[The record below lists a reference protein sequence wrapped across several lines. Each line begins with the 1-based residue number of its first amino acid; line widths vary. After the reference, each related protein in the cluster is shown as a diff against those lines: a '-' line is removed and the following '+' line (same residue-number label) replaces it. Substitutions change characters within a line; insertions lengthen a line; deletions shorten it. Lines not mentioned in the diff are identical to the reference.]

1 MKIAYLCL
9 QATREGQASHAHVH
23 EIINGLRR
31 RGMTVDLFEPSYVNR
46 ATLPG
51 ALGRLLGILAAQL
64 RLVFAFRKY
73 ELVYVRAHYLSFV
86 IAFFARLF
94 RVKTLLEVN
103 GPINDGDD
111 LWPMVRRFNGFFLK
125 ARDYEVKHATGIIT
139 VTPNLKV
146 ELEQVNPN
154 VVVIPNGS
162 NTDLFSPDR
171 KAEPIDLPKPYIV
184 FVGVMAKWQGIEKI
198 LSAVESPIW
207 PDSVSLAFIGDG
219 VDRGLVDEAATRNP
233 HIKVLG
239 RLPYKTVGLYLAHS
253 LANLA
258 VLPGKGSRDKYGASP
273 LKLFEGM
280 ASGVPVI
287 ATDIDF
293 MGNLVRDYQCGVVI
307 PMDYTADELAQAVN
321 DLAEHPDWVET
332 MGKNGREAIVTTH
345 SWDKRAEAT
354 YATIAETLKAV

>member
-1 MKIAYLCL
+1 MKIAYCCL

-31 RGMTVDLFEPSYVNR
+31 RGVIVDLYEPRYVNR
-46 ATLPG
+46 EKLPG

-64 RLVFAFRKY
+64 RCAMAFRKVD
-73 ELVYVRAHYLSFV
+73 LVYVRAHYLSFV
-86 IAFFARLF
+86 IAFLARLF

-111 LWPMVRRFNGFFLK
+111 LWPMVRRFNAFFLK
-125 ARDYEVKHATGIIT
+125 ARDYEVRHATGIIT
-139 VTPNLKV
+139 VTPNLKL
-146 ELEQVNPN
+146 ELEQLNPN

-171 KAEPIDLPKPYIV
+171 KTEPMDLQKPYIV

-198 LSAVESPIW
+198 LAAIDSPIW
-207 PDSVSLAFIGDG
+207 PKHVSLVFIGDG
-219 VDRGLVDEAATRNP
+219 VDRGLVDDAAFRNP
-233 HIKVLG
+233 RIHVLG
-239 RLPYKTVGLYLAHS
+239 KLPYKAVGLYLAHS

-258 VLPGKGSRDKYGASP
+258 VLSGKGSRDKYGASP

-293 MGNLVRDYQCGVVI
+293 MGNLVREFECGVVI
-307 PMDYTADELAQAVN
+307 PMQYTSDELAQAVKFLV
-321 DLAEHPDWVET
+321 DHPELVAS
-332 MGKNGREAIVTTH
+332 MGRNGREAIVKTH

-354 YATIAETLKAV
+354 YTTIAETLKAV